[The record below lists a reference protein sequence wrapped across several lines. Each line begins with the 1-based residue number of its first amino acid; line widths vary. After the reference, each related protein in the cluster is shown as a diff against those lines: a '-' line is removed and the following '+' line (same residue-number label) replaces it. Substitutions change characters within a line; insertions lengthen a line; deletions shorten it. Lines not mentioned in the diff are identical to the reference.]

1 LCRRHK
7 DFRFSITRHESRGG
21 DEGLAVSREK
31 KEQLV
36 SWYTDL
42 FSRSSAAILTDY
54 RGLTMADI
62 TQLRR
67 KLQETQSEYH
77 VTRNRLMKLALKE
90 AKLPV
95 PEDLLEGPTAT
106 GFCFEEVPAVAKVL
120 VDFSKASKTLVIKG
134 GILGNRII
142 NADEVT
148 SLAELPPREILLA
161 QVLGTIQG
169 PAGGIT
175 RTIAGSIR
183 SVLYVLKAR
192 VEQLEKQA
200 SQAQ

>member
-1 LCRRHK
+1 M
-7 DFRFSITRHESRGG
+7 
-21 DEGLAVSREK
+21 AVSREK

-67 KLQETQSEYH
+67 KLQEAQSEYH

-120 VDFSKASKTLVIKG
+120 VNFSKESKILVIKG
-134 GILGNRII
+134 GILGDKII
-142 NADEVT
+142 SADEVT

-175 RTIAGSIR
+175 RAIAGSIR

>member
-1 LCRRHK
+1 
-7 DFRFSITRHESRGG
+7 
-21 DEGLAVSREK
+21 LAVSREK

-62 TQLRR
+62 SQLRR

-77 VTRNRLMKLALKE
+77 VTKNRLMKLALKE
-90 AKLPV
+90 AGLPV

-106 GFCFEEVPAVAKVL
+106 GFCFEEVPAAAKVL
-120 VDFSKASKTLVIKG
+120 VDFSRESKILVIKG
-134 GILGNRII
+134 GILGDKII

-175 RTIAGSIR
+175 RAVAGSIR

-200 SQAQ
+200 SQA

>member
-1 LCRRHK
+1 M
-7 DFRFSITRHESRGG
+7 T
-21 DEGLAVSREK
+21 VSRRK
-31 KEQLV
+31 KEELV

-62 TQLRR
+62 SQLRR
-67 KLQETQSEYH
+67 KLQEAQSEYH
-77 VTRNRLMKLALKE
+77 VTKNRLMKLALKE
-90 AKLPV
+90 AGLPV

-106 GFCFEEVPAVAKVL
+106 GFCFKEVPAVARVL
-120 VDFSKASKTLVIKG
+120 VDFSKESKILVIKG
-134 GILGNRII
+134 GILGDRII

-175 RTIAGSIR
+175 RAIAGSIR

-192 VEQLEKQA
+192 VEQLEQQS
-200 SQAQ
+200 SQA

>member
-1 LCRRHK
+1 
-7 DFRFSITRHESRGG
+7 
-21 DEGLAVSREK
+21 LAISKEK

-42 FSRSSAAILTDY
+42 FSRSNAAILTDY
-54 RGLTMADI
+54 RGLTVADI
-62 TQLRR
+62 SQLRR
-67 KLQETQSEYH
+67 KLQEAQSEYH
-77 VTRNRLMKLALKE
+77 VTKNRLMKLALEE

-120 VDFSKASKTLVIKG
+120 ADFSKESKILVIKG
-134 GILGNRII
+134 AILGDRII
-142 NADEVT
+142 SADEVT

-161 QVLGTIQG
+161 QVLGTLQG

-175 RTIAGSIR
+175 RAVAGSIR
-183 SVLYVLKAR
+183 SILYMLKAR

-200 SQAQ
+200 SQA

>member
-1 LCRRHK
+1 MA
-7 DFRFSITRHESRGG
+7 I
-21 DEGLAVSREK
+21 SREK

-42 FSRSSAAILTDY
+42 FSRSNAVILTGY

-62 TQLRR
+62 NQLRR
-67 KLQETQSEYH
+67 KLQGAQSEYH
-77 VTRNRLMKLALKE
+77 VTQNRLLKLGLKE
-90 AKLPV
+90 ADLPV
-95 PEDLLEGPTAT
+95 PEDLLKGPTAT
-106 GFCFEEVPAVAKVL
+106 GFCFEEVPTAAKML
-120 VDFSKASKTLVIKG
+120 VEFSKESKFLVIKG
-134 GILGNRII
+134 GILGDRII
-142 NADEVT
+142 SADEVI

-175 RTIAGSIR
+175 RAVAGSIR

-192 VEQLEKQA
+192 IEQLEKQT
-200 SQAQ
+200 SQA

>member
-1 LCRRHK
+1 M
-7 DFRFSITRHESRGG
+7 
-21 DEGLAVSREK
+21 AVSRKK

-42 FSRSSAAILTDY
+42 FSRSSAAILTNY
-54 RGLTMADI
+54 QGLTVADI
-62 TQLRR
+62 SQLRR

-77 VTRNRLMKLALKE
+77 VIKNRLMKHALEE

-95 PEDLLEGPTAT
+95 PADLLEGPTAI
-106 GFCFEEVPAVAKVL
+106 GFCFEEATAVAKVL
-120 VDFSKASKTLVIKG
+120 VDFSKESKILVIKG
-134 GILGNRII
+134 GLLGDRII
-142 NADEVT
+142 SADEVT

-169 PAGGIT
+169 PASGIT
-175 RTIAGSIR
+175 RAIAGSIR
-183 SVLYVLKAR
+183 SILYVLKAR

-200 SQAQ
+200 SQI

>member
-1 LCRRHK
+1 M
-7 DFRFSITRHESRGG
+7 
-21 DEGLAVSREK
+21 AVSREK

-54 RGLTMADI
+54 RGLTMADMS
-62 TQLRR
+62 QLRR

-77 VTRNRLMKLALKE
+77 VTKNRLLKLALTKAE
-90 AKLPV
+90 LPV

-106 GFCFEEVPAVAKVL
+106 GFCFEEVPAAAKVL
-120 VDFSKASKTLVIKG
+120 VNFSKESKVLVIKG
-134 GILGNRII
+134 GLLGDRII
-142 NADEVT
+142 SADEVT
-148 SLAELPPREILLA
+148 ALAELPPREILLA

-169 PAGGIT
+169 PAGGIS
-175 RTIAGSIR
+175 RAVAGGIR

-192 VEQLEKQA
+192 VEQLEQQA
-200 SQAQ
+200 SQA

>member
-1 LCRRHK
+1 MRH
-7 DFRFSITRHESRGG
+7 SLTRYLIQPKGG

-42 FSRSSAAILTDY
+42 FSRSNAAILTNY
-54 RGLTMADI
+54 QGLTVADI
-62 TQLRR
+62 SQLRR

-77 VTRNRLMKLALKE
+77 VIKNRLMKYALE
-90 AKLPV
+90 EVKLPV
-95 PEDLLEGPTAT
+95 PEDLLEGPTAI
-106 GFCFEEVPAVAKVL
+106 GFCFEEAPAVAKVL
-120 VDFSKASKTLVIKG
+120 VDFSKESKILVIKG
-134 GILGNRII
+134 GLLGDRII
-142 NADEVT
+142 SADEVT

-169 PAGGIT
+169 PASGIT
-175 RTIAGSIR
+175 RAIAGSIR

-200 SQAQ
+200 SQI

>member
-1 LCRRHK
+1 MSHQLK
-7 DFRFSITRHESRGG
+7 GG
-21 DEGLAVSREK
+21 GEKLAISREK

-67 KLQETQSEYH
+67 KLQEIQSDYR
-77 VTRNRLMKLALKE
+77 VTKNRLMKLALKE
-90 AKLPV
+90 AGLPV

-106 GFCFEEVPAVAKVL
+106 GFCFEEVPAVARVL
-120 VDFSKASKTLVIKG
+120 VDFSRESKILVIKG
-134 GILGNRII
+134 GLLGDRVIS
-142 NADEVT
+142 AEEVT
-148 SLAELPPREILLA
+148 ALAELPPREVLLA

-169 PAGGIT
+169 PAGGVA
-175 RTIAGSIR
+175 RAIASSIR
-183 SVLYVLKAR
+183 SILHVLKAR
-192 VEQLEKQA
+192 VEQLEQQA
-200 SQAQ
+200 SQA

>member
-1 LCRRHK
+1 MA
-7 DFRFSITRHESRGG
+7 I
-21 DEGLAVSREK
+21 SREK

-42 FSRSSAAILTDY
+42 FSRSNAVILTGY

-62 TQLRR
+62 NQLRR
-67 KLQETQSEYH
+67 KLQGAQSEYH
-77 VTRNRLMKLALKE
+77 VTQNRLLKLGLKE
-90 AKLPV
+90 ADLPV
-95 PEDLLEGPTAT
+95 PEDLLKGPTAT
-106 GFCFEEVPAVAKVL
+106 GFCFEEAPTAAKML
-120 VDFSKASKTLVIKG
+120 VEFSKESKFLVIKG
-134 GILGNRII
+134 GILGDRII
-142 NADEVT
+142 SADEVI

-175 RTIAGSIR
+175 RAVAGSIR

-192 VEQLEKQA
+192 IEQLEKQT
-200 SQAQ
+200 SQA

>member
-1 LCRRHK
+1 M
-7 DFRFSITRHESRGG
+7 
-21 DEGLAVSREK
+21 AVSREK

-62 TQLRR
+62 SQLRR
-67 KLQETQSEYH
+67 KLQESQSEYH
-77 VTRNRLMKLALKE
+77 VTKNRLMKLALRQ

-120 VDFSKASKTLVIKG
+120 VDFSKESKILVIKG
-134 GILGNRII
+134 GLLGDRII
-142 NADEVT
+142 SADEVT

-161 QVLGTIQG
+161 QVLGTIQV
-169 PAGGIT
+169 PAGGIS
-175 RTIAGSIR
+175 RAVAGCIR

-192 VEQLEKQA
+192 VEQLEKQT
-200 SQAQ
+200 SQT

>member
-1 LCRRHK
+1 M
-7 DFRFSITRHESRGG
+7 
-21 DEGLAVSREK
+21 AVSREK

-42 FSRSSAAILTDY
+42 FSRSSAAILTNY
-54 RGLTMADI
+54 QGLTVADI
-62 TQLRR
+62 SQLRR

-77 VTRNRLMKLALKE
+77 VIKNRLMKYALEE

-95 PEDLLEGPTAT
+95 PEDLLEGPTAI
-106 GFCFEEVPAVAKVL
+106 GFCFEEAPAVAKVL
-120 VDFSKASKTLVIKG
+120 VDFSKESKILVIKG
-134 GILGNRII
+134 GLLGDRII
-142 NADEVT
+142 SADEVT

-161 QVLGTIQG
+161 QVLGTIQA
-169 PAGGIT
+169 PASGIT
-175 RTIAGSIR
+175 RAIAGSIR

-200 SQAQ
+200 SQI